1 MEYLYEIFL
10 WNISGEYLGKNYK
23 KKIEISIGTE

>member
-1 MEYLYEIFL
+1 MEYLYGIFL

-23 KKIEISIGTE
+23 KIEISICTE